1 MGEYDD
7 IIGLP
12 HHVSSTRP
20 HMPMLDRAAQFQP
33 FRALTG
39 YEDAVQETARHTDEK
54 VELTEDEKAL
64 LDIELQRLSD
74 DIASR
79 PQVTLTCFRP
89 DKKKSGG
96 AYVTTT
102 GRLKKIDDIEG
113 ALILASGE
121 RIVIEDILD
130 IQVTET

>member
-1 MGEYDD
+1 M
-7 IIGLP
+7 
-12 HHVSSTRP
+12 
-20 HMPMLDRAAQFQP
+20 
-33 FRALTG
+33 
-39 YEDAVQETARHTDEK
+39 
-54 VELTEDEKAL
+54 
-64 LDIELQRLSD
+64 
-74 DIASR
+74 
-79 PQVTLTCFRP
+79 TLTCFRP

>member
-1 MGEYDD
+1 M
-7 IIGLP
+7 
-12 HHVSSTRP
+12 
-20 HMPMLDRAAQFQP
+20 
-33 FRALTG
+33 TG
-39 YEDAVQETARHTDEK
+39 YEDAVQETARYTDEK
-54 VELTEDEKAL
+54 VELTEDEKPL
-64 LDIELQRLSD
+64 RDVELQRLSD

-102 GRLKKIDDIEG
+102 GQLKKIDDFEG

-121 RIVIEDILD
+121 RIVIEDI
-130 IQVTET
+130 IEIR